1 MLHRALHGVA
11 EGFYVDVGANEPDT
25 ESVTKL
31 FYLQGW
37 HGINIEPDSR
47 VFDLLA
53 AARPRDINLQ
63 VAAWSHAGMGEFFH
77 IEGSP
82 AYSTMEPG
90 MVRLHEVAG
99 RASSKQAVP
108 TRTLDDIFAQY
119 CRDVAIHFLKVD
131 VEGGELSVF
140 RGLDLALWRPW
151 IILFEAH
158 GEDPTV
164 NYYQPAEDR
173 VIQGGYRF
181 AFVDGLNRYYVAQE
195 HWDRLQSRFMMPPNV
210 YDNFMRESERAAL
223 ARAQAAE
230 QERTAALATLAQA
243 ETKLSGLAAE
253 LADMRKQAAHPS
265 YASIVHRTLSG
276 VGRRLWHRSSP

>member
-11 EGFYVDVGANEPDT
+11 DGFYVDVGANEPDA

-37 HGINIEPDSR
+37 HGINIEPDTR
-47 VFDLLA
+47 VYGLLA

-63 VAAWSHAGMGEFFH
+63 VAAWSHAGTGEFFH

-90 MVRLHEVAG
+90 MVRLHETAG
-99 RASSKQAVP
+99 RSSSKQAVS
-108 TRTLDDIFAQY
+108 TRTLNDIFAEY
-119 CRDVAIHFLKVD
+119 CKDVAVHFLKVD
-131 VEGGELSVF
+131 VEGGELSVIL
-140 RGLDLALWRPW
+140 GLDLAIWRPW
-151 IILFEAH
+151 IILIEAH

-173 VIQGGYRF
+173 LVQGGYRF
-181 AFVDGLNRYYVAQE
+181 AFADGLNRFYVAQE
-195 HWDRLQSRFMMPPNV
+195 HWGRLQSRFIMPPNI
-210 YDNFMRESERAAL
+210 YDNFIRESERAAL

-230 QERTAALATLAQA
+230 QECAIAVAHLAQA
-243 ETKLSGLAAE
+243 ETRISDLAQE
-253 LADMRKQAAHPS
+253 LEELRKQAAHPS
-265 YASIVHRTLSG
+265 DGGSLHRMLSG
-276 VGRRLWHRSSP
+276 MRRRVLNRLP